1 MTFYSTPLARK
12 VIGCAIEVHRQLGPG
27 LLESTY
33 DQCFAHELS
42 ASEFSFVREAS
53 LPLRYKGIKLDW
65 GYRVDY
71 LIEGELL
78 VELKAI
84 AKVLPIHR
92 AQALT
97 YLKLLDVPQALIINF
112 NVQRLVEGVTSIVL
126 SSRQQPRSRE

>member
-1 MTFYSTPLARK
+1 MSYYETPLARK

-42 ASEFSFVREAS
+42 VSEFSFVREAS

-112 NVQRLVEGVTSIVL
+112 NVQRLVQGVTSIVL
-126 SSRQQPRSRE
+126 SSRRQRPSRE